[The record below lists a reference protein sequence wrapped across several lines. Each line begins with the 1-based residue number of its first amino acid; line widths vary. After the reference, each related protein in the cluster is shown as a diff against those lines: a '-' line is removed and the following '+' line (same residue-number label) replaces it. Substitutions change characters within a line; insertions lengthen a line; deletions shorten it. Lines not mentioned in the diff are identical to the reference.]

1 MMNLHADFKKLK
13 RQIMK
18 KCDELEDQELFTS
31 SAYADYQSH
40 LAEAATRRYRT
51 GVRVH
56 VMWNESEDAEV
67 AYTDNQFICENAA
80 NPITASF
87 PTRLLKSLSLTGLTG
102 HECGHLLFTDF
113 TAFQLYLSTLQNG
126 HFYPCEP
133 APASTIYQRNLHE
146 ITDAMKDNAV
156 CLTLAKCAASLF
168 NVLEDVYIEAR
179 MCQKFP
185 GSFRDGISLNN
196 QRFAEQIPSIQ
207 AQINQHYQ
215 GFSIIVNL
223 IIHYCKAG
231 DINNITGYTGE
242 YLDAFDE
249 CLPLITDAMYETDPS
264 ERFRAVNEVLVVLW
278 KYLKPLAEEA
288 KKAQTQGTGQQFAEA
303 TEKLLTGQ
311 IAGGNPLPSG
321 AGKPKAKVKGKV
333 NPSAVKKGL
342 KAAKQVF
349 QEETGRIAL
358 TKTNSLSVGT
368 NPQVTWNF
376 SYAGSG
382 YEEAANDIKAVMT
395 KLATDL
401 VNLSYEEEL
410 TEELQKQSDTLYYG
424 NIHKG
429 IPIHIQRR
437 AHVDSSLITAYN
449 SIKTPL
455 LQISKRLQQ
464 SVKDLLER
472 KKNGEKL
479 SHLVYGRR
487 LESRLLVFG
496 NGEYFSRTRLPDS
509 ISEMALALL
518 IDESASMASASRI
531 TMAQQTAI
539 ILYDF
544 CHCLN
549 IPITIYGHTETDRH
563 HVELYS
569 YAEFDSLDNQ
579 DSYRLMD
586 MCPRNCNRDG
596 AALRFVAE
604 HLCQRLEPIKIL
616 ILISDGQPRGLGY
629 GGTAAEADLRTIKKE
644 YQKKG
649 VILFSAAIGTDKER
663 IKRIYQDGF
672 LDISDLNKLPK
683 LLPKLI
689 SQFIQ

>member
-133 APASTIYQRNLHE
+133 TPASTIYQRNLQE
-146 ITDAMKDNAV
+146 ITDAMKDKAV

-168 NVLEDVYIEAR
+168 NVLEDIYIEAR

-207 AQINQHYQ
+207 AQINQNYQ

-231 DINNITGYTGE
+231 DINNVTGYTGE
-242 YLDAFDE
+242 YLDTFDE
-249 CLPLITDAMYETDPS
+249 CLPLITDAMYETDPN

-278 KYLKPLAEEA
+278 KYLKPLTEEA

-321 AGKPKAKVKGKV
+321 SGKPKAKVKGKV
-333 NPSAVKKGL
+333 NPSAVKKGQT
-342 KAAKQVF
+342 AAQKVL
-349 QEETGRIAL
+349 QEESGRLAL
-358 TKTNSLSVGT
+358 AKTTALSTGT
-368 NPQVTWNF
+368 NPGITRDF
-376 SYAGSG
+376 SYADSG
-382 YEEAANDIKAVMT
+382 YAEAAKDIRSVMT
-395 KLATDL
+395 KLATEL

-410 TEELQKQSDTLYYG
+410 AEELQQQSDALYYG

-429 IPIHIQRR
+429 IPVTIHRMVQ
-437 AHVDSSLITAYN
+437 VESSLISAYD
-449 SIKTPL
+449 SIKAPL

-464 SVKDLLER
+464 SIKNIMDR
-472 KKNGEKL
+472 KQNGEKL

-487 LESRLLVFG
+487 LEPRLLVLG
-496 NGEYFSRTRLPDS
+496 DGEYFSRTRLPNVP
-509 ISEMALALL
+509 SEMAIALL
-518 IDESASMASASRI
+518 IDESGSMSSASRI

-544 CHCLN
+544 CRCLN
-549 IPITIYGHTETDRH
+549 IPITIYGHTESYCVD
-563 HVELYS
+563 LYS

-586 MCPRNCNRDG
+586 MCPRGCNRDG

-604 HLCQRLEPIKIL
+604 HLSRRSEPVKIL
-616 ILISDGQPRGLGY
+616 ILISDGQPNGEGY
-629 GGTAAEADLRTIKKE
+629 TGTAAEADLRTIKKE

-649 VILFSAAIGTDKER
+649 IILFAAAIGTDKER

>member
-1 MMNLHADFKKLK
+1 MNLHADFKKLK

-18 KCDELEDQELFTS
+18 KCDELKDQELFTS

-113 TAFQLYLSTLQNG
+113 TAFQLYLSTLQSG
-126 HFYPCEP
+126 HFYPCDP
-133 APASTIYQRNLHE
+133 TPASIIYQQNLQE
-146 ITDAMKDNAV
+146 ITDAMKDKAV
-156 CLTLAKCAASLF
+156 CLTLAKCVASLF

-223 IIHYCKAG
+223 IIHYCKTG
-231 DINNITGYTGE
+231 DINNVTGYTGE

-249 CLPLITDAMYETDPS
+249 CLPLITDAMYETDPN

-278 KYLKPLAEEA
+278 KYLKPLTEEA

-303 TEKLLTGQ
+303 TGKLLTGQ
-311 IAGGNPLPSG
+311 IAGGSPLPYR
-321 AGKPKAKVKGKV
+321 AGKAKAKVKGKV

-349 QEETGRIAL
+349 QEETGRI
-358 TKTNSLSVGT
+358 
-368 NPQVTWNF
+368 
-376 SYAGSG
+376 

-449 SIKTPL
+449 SIKAPL

-509 ISEMALALL
+509 ISEIALALL

-569 YAEFDSLDNQ
+569 YAEFDSLDKQ

-586 MCPRNCNRDG
+586 MCPRDCNRDG

-604 HLCQRLEPIKIL
+604 HLSRRSEPIKIL
-616 ILISDGQPRGLGY
+616 IIISDGQPRGLGY

-649 VILFSAAIGTDKER
+649 IILFAAAIGTDKER

>member
-1 MMNLHADFKKLK
+1 MMNLHADLKKLK
-13 RQIMK
+13 RQILK
-18 KCDELEDQELFTS
+18 KRDELSDQELFTS
-31 SAYADYQSH
+31 SAYEDYQSH

-51 GVRVH
+51 GVHVH
-56 VMWNESEDAEV
+56 IIWDEAEDAEV

-113 TAFQLYLSTLQNG
+113 TALQLYLTTLQSG
-126 HFYPCEP
+126 QFYPCEP
-133 APASTIYQRNLHE
+133 SPASLIYQQNLQE
-146 ITDAMKDNAV
+146 MTDAMKEKAV
-156 CLTLAKCAASLF
+156 CLTIAKCAASLF

-185 GSFRDGISLNN
+185 GSFQDGISLNN

-207 AQINQHYQ
+207 TQIDRHYE
-215 GFSIIVNL
+215 GFAIIVNL
-223 IIHYCKAG
+223 IIHYCKTG

-242 YLDAFDE
+242 YLDALDE
-249 CLPLITDAMYETDPS
+249 CLPLITDAMYETDPK
-264 ERFRAVNEVLVVLW
+264 ERFQAVNEVLVVLW

-288 KKAQTQGTGQQFAEA
+288 KQAQTQGNGQQFAEE
-303 TEKLLTGQ
+303 TGNLLNGQ
-311 IAGGNPLPSG
+311 IAGGSPLPSG
-321 AGKPKAKVKGKV
+321 KGKPKVKVKGKV
-333 NPSAVKKGL
+333 TPRALQKGL
-342 KAAKQVF
+342 ATAQKVLQK
-349 QEETGRIAL
+349 ETGRLSLA
-358 TKTNSLSVGT
+358 KTNSLSGGT
-368 NPQVTWNF
+368 NPGITKDF

-382 YEEAANDIKAVMT
+382 YTEAEKDIRSVMT

-410 TEELQKQSDTLYYG
+410 SEELQQQSDALYYG

-429 IPIHIQRR
+429 IPVTIHRMSQ
-437 AHVDSSLITAYN
+437 VDASLIVAYN
-449 SIKTPL
+449 AIKAPL

-464 SVKDLLER
+464 SIKDILDR
-472 KKNGEKL
+472 KQNGEKL

-487 LESRLLVFG
+487 LEPRLLVLG
-496 NGEYFSRTRLPDS
+496 DGEYFSRTRLPN
-509 ISEMALALL
+509 IPSEMAIALL
-518 IDESASMASASRI
+518 IDESGSMSSASRI

-544 CHCLN
+544 CRSLN
-549 IPITIYGHTETDRH
+549 IPITIYGHTERYCVD
-563 HVELYS
+563 LYS

-586 MCPRNCNRDG
+586 MCPRSCNRDG

-604 HLCQRLEPIKIL
+604 HLCRRSEPIKIL
-616 ILISDGQPRGLGY
+616 ILISDGQPNGKGY
-629 GGTAAEADLRTIKKE
+629 EGTAAEADLRTIKKE

-649 VILFSAAIGTDKER
+649 VILFAAAIGTDKER